1 MVKPLTIMLL
11 QKALAE
17 VQPQG
22 YKQCNDRIL
31 NVLDLARN
39 VIYPAKGRTPQQ
51 MNDIA
56 LAYQEATQQIA
67 QTSLGRDISDEKD
80 GYVYLAMLGAT
91 IPIDGLKYLLE
102 STLTRLEQE
111 TASQSETLEPAQ

>member
-67 QTSLGRDISDEKD
+67 QTSLGRDIPDEKD